1 MKKLLH
7 LIGLTIFCS
16 FVINTTSEAQT
27 KVDSTQLT
35 LQRYA
40 HYWGIEEKISSNTL
54 KKLSFWLDSAENKQ
68 LPPKTRI
75 ASYQKLYSGLNEAFQ
90 DADVQQVIP
99 TYANM
104 SFANNTKL
112 EWMNE
117 PKKFTPDGQLG
128 SVKKIGNGSVAIIAI
143 AAPSYD
149 GREFQKIIEAFK
161 DICTFW
167 VITLPGSGGT
177 APYKLPAQ
185 KSIASRAWLSNV
197 VTGIQAL
204 IKKEKI
210 NQFYLLTH
218 SFSFPVTLLLN
229 ETPVKSNIL
238 GAVSLRSRVSEI
250 HIPMKAESTEDIAH
264 RLNYRFPI
272 GDFTR
277 ANFALGTTFSNKEA
291 FDMEMAKSAFNQ
303 LNSLTSSYIHARYLD
318 EASTIDINDYLPKI
332 NYPILIINPL
342 YDPAIP
348 AQVVMNNRM
357 EQASWQKVKINNP
370 NASLHLS
377 FIQARDFFFVENS
390 NEINRQLF
398 SFITK
403 DYSSF
408 NGKSK
413 PTDVVMVSPEASITQ
428 TFSNTDVTINYS
440 MPAVK
445 NRAIFGTLIPYGKLW
460 RAGANEGSEITFTR
474 DVKINGSVLKSGS
487 YSLFVIPE
495 EKEWMFIF
503 NKITRQWATSQYNE
517 KFDALRVKAD
527 IETISKQERLTYN
540 FENLT
545 DKSVDLTL
553 SWDTKKA
560 KLNLEEVFT
569 KPLAESRII
578 NFPWKKLLKDTVGDH
593 RNKNSADGKAL
604 SYYYDQKNDSL
615 WFKFETY
622 AGINQLSPAISI
634 SLDTDNNQNNGVN
647 WYGTNRQFKVDLM
660 ISVGV
665 TRQGEGYE
673 GYNGLTDAKGI
684 QISNWTNVKKNC
696 VKFYFDAKEQDF
708 YICLKKSDMLK
719 PEQKK
724 INLIGSVGAN
734 ATWNDDIGKEGAFAT
749 LEFE

>member
-1 MKKLLH
+1 MKKL
-7 LIGLTIFCS
+7 IGVALFCS
-16 FVINTTSEAQT
+16 FVIVHTSEAQT
-27 KVDSTQLT
+27 KADSTQLI
-35 LQRYA
+35 LQRYV
-40 HYWGIEEKISSNTL
+40 HYWGIEEKISDNTL
-54 KKLSFWLDSAENKQ
+54 TKLSFWLDSAENKQ
-68 LPPKTRI
+68 LSPKTRI
-75 ASYQKLYSGLNEAFQ
+75 TSYQKLYSGLNEAFQ
-90 DADVQQVIP
+90 DTDIQQAIP
-99 TYANM
+99 MYASM
-104 SFANNTKL
+104 SFANNAKL
-112 EWMNE
+112 EWMTE
-117 PKKFTPDGQLG
+117 PKKFTADGQLG
-128 SVKKIGNGSVAIIAI
+128 SVKKIGSGSVAIIAI

-149 GREFQKIIEAFK
+149 GREFLKIIEAFK

-177 APYKLPAQ
+177 APYKLPEQ

-229 ETPVKSNIL
+229 ETPLKSSIL
-238 GAVSLRSRVSEI
+238 GAISLRSRVSEI
-250 HIPMKAESTEDIAH
+250 HIPMKAESTEEIKH

-291 FDMEMAKSAFNQ
+291 FDMEMVKSAFNQ

-318 EASTIDINDYLPKI
+318 EASTVDINDYLPKI

-348 AQVVMNNRM
+348 AQVIMNNRM

-398 SFITK
+398 SFINK

-408 NGKSK
+408 DAKAK
-413 PTDVVMVSPEASITQ
+413 PTDVVMASPGASISQ

-445 NRAIFGTLIPYGKLW
+445 NRAIFGSLIPYGKLW

-487 YSLFVIPE
+487 YTLFVIPE
-495 EKEWMFIF
+495 ETEWTFIF

-517 KFDALRVKAD
+517 KFDALRVKAN
-527 IETISKQERLTYN
+527 IETIGKQERLTYN

-545 DKSVDLTL
+545 DKSVELAL

-560 KLNLEEVFT
+560 TLNLEEVFT
-569 KPLAESRII
+569 KPYADSRIT
-578 NFPWKKLLKDTVGDH
+578 NLPWKLILKDSIGDA
-593 RNKNSADGKAL
+593 RNKTIADGKAL
-604 SYYYDQKNDSL
+604 SYYYDKKTDSV

-622 AGINQLSPAISI
+622 NGMSQLSPAATLSF
-634 SLDTDNNQNNGVN
+634 DTDNNQNNGVN
-647 WYGTNRQFKVDLM
+647 WYGTNTKFKVDFLVA
-660 ISVGV
+660 VGV
-665 TRQGEGYE
+665 SRQGTGYV
-673 GYNGLTDAKGI
+673 GANGITDAKGI
-684 QISNWTNVKKNC
+684 QTSNWSNIKRDC
-696 VKFYFDAKEQDF
+696 ARYYFDQNEKDF
-708 YICLKKSDMLK
+708 YLCIKKSDLLK
-719 PEQKK
+719 PDQKRV
-724 INLIGSVGAN
+724 NLIGTVGASQV
-734 ATWNDDIGKEGAFAT
+734 WNDDIGKDGTFAT
-749 LEFE
+749 LEFD